1 MPDMTSGTSPPSLG
15 TVASPLPTL
24 ESESFQSRC
33 SGKRDG
39 IHDVGSSFG
48 VSFGTVLE
56 RVMIHVG
63 DAEWMGWTFD
73 PQDKG
78 LFLQGGN
85 WGEVDLRKGLVAILE
100 LAECLG
106 CSHLIVGLENTLAD
120 KLTLLRALM
129 PLGFQLIKPK
139 LHPHSTGTLIGMTI

>member
-1 MPDMTSGTSPPSLG
+1 MVCLTWQVDPGRRLIFQTSGTSPPSLG

-85 WGEVDLRKGLVAILE
+85 WGEVDLRKG
-100 LAECLG
+100 
-106 CSHLIVGLENTLAD
+106 
-120 KLTLLRALM
+120 
-129 PLGFQLIKPK
+129 
-139 LHPHSTGTLIGMTI
+139 